1 MRKQLAEETA
11 KETAK
16 ETEAEEL
23 KIEVE
28 RLKAINM
35 EYYTQAATF
44 SRQYEHQQALT
55 KEKTMRETN
64 RDRIAETMTQM
75 DGQLLYALS
84 RQLKLTVRFDGR
96 LAGEAEQ
103 LPESHQSH
111 TEQEG
116 QTG

>member
-1 MRKQLAEETA
+1 MRKQLADETA

-44 SRQYEHQQALT
+44 SRQYEHQQALA

-64 RDRIAETMTQM
+64 RNRIAETMTQM
-75 DGQLLYALS
+75 DGELMQPH
-84 RQLKLTVRFDGR
+84 GR
-96 LAGEAEQ
+96 TAD
-103 LPESHQSH
+103 
-111 TEQEG
+111 
-116 QTG
+116 